1 LDFYKKNMRILKSKN
16 KKLYNKI
23 LEFENSD
30 SLTIKN
36 SDEGHIAIVNNK
48 QGIEIHLEDSRSGDY
63 TIRVKFG
70 NKERYLHSKYYP
82 LKEAKKQIENL
93 KVKNQQ
99 QIFALG
105 FGLGYHLNELAKRNK
120 YDKVFIIEPYMS
132 LFYTAL
138 KYVDLS
144 DLLKSKNIIY
154 LIGEDISSLFDVIRA
169 YYSLSLEKDIEFLE
183 QKAEVNLFNDEYKE
197 IYNKI
202 KEGIN
207 FKKTTLATNIHSAK
221 KWKRNMIYNIPYI
234 IKNPKVD
241 DFFNSFKDIPAIC
254 VAAGPS
260 LDKNIDQ
267 LKRVKN
273 NALVMCVGTSLKP
286 LLERGIEPD
295 IVVSVDGNLANYK
308 HFEDIKNIPDSY
320 LFAELAN
327 HYKIQEKWNDK
338 QVFLTMKRNFSGWV
352 EEIKGEYTSIN
363 TGGTVAH
370 TMVDLSYK
378 FGADPIVLLGQDLA
392 FSENRTHARGTT
404 YEDNKRSEENLIE
417 IDGINGE
424 KVLTSKVYL
433 SMLSYFNNYFAKR
446 PDRTYI
452 DATEGGAKIDNTLV
466 MKFSEVIDEYL
477 KDSKNNI
484 NVRKVL
490 DQHYKKNQVCDNKNL
505 DTKVIQQ
512 FDLTL
517 KELNKAISLSTRQLS
532 FIASIENQ
540 LSKINSI
547 TDEEI
552 KKIEKKLLSF
562 EKKLN
567 KLDYIEY
574 FIERILIIESMRY
587 KEVISKFYLDKKQ
600 KIKEKLKYYRSYR
613 VMYLRE
619 LKKSKKL
626 FEKAYQDYIENNQ

>member
-1 LDFYKKNMRILKSKN
+1 MNFYKKNMRVLKSKN

-23 LEFENSD
+23 LAFEDSD
-30 SLTIKN
+30 DLSIKD
-36 SDEGHIAIVNNK
+36 SDEGHIAIVNNE

-63 TIRVKFG
+63 TIRVKFE

-82 LKEAKKQIENL
+82 MKEAKKQIENL
-93 KVKNQQ
+93 KVKKQQ

-105 FGLGYHLNELAKRNK
+105 FGLGYHLKELAKRNK

-154 LIGEDISSLFDVIRA
+154 LTGGDISSLFDVIRS
-169 YYSLSLEKDIEFLE
+169 YYSLSLEKDIKFLE

-234 IKNPKVD
+234 IKKPKVD

-308 HFEDIKNIPDSY
+308 HFEDIKNIPNSY

-378 FGADPIVLLGQDLA
+378 FGADPIVLMGQDLA

-417 IDGINGE
+417 VDGINGE
-424 KVLTSKVYL
+424 KVLTNKVYL

-466 MKFSEVIDEYL
+466 MKFSEVIDKYL
-477 KDSKNNI
+477 NNSHNNI
-484 NVRKVL
+484 NVRKIL
-490 DQHYKKNQVCDNKNL
+490 DQYYKKNVESDSEKLDNE
-505 DTKVIQQ
+505 VVQQ
-512 FDLTL
+512 FGLTL
-517 KELNKAISLSTRQLS
+517 QELDKAISISTRQLS
-532 FIASIENQ
+532 FIASVENQ
-540 LSKINSI
+540 LPKINSI
-547 TDEEI
+547 TKEEI
-552 KKIEKKLLSF
+552 KEIEKKLLSF

-567 KLDYIEY
+567 KLEYIKF

-587 KEVISKFYLDKKQ
+587 KEIISKFYLDEKQ
-600 KIKEKLKYYRSYR
+600 AIKEKIKYYRSYR
-613 VMYLRE
+613 VMYLKE
-619 LKKSKKL
+619 LKNSKKL
-626 FEKAYQDYIENNQ
+626 FEKVYQDYIDN